1 MHKHEIELKY
11 FEDREAVYKQFNLTE
26 DEDYQ
31 ELLKKKADYEAAW
44 LKKNAALKVE
54 EAKRMQQ
61 VEETQAQMDFY
72 TPGNALY
79 GKEEA
84 LQQRLFEIKVK
95 YLKKMQAAY
104 NQASEEWHNYKV
116 QIEQAESAEQLR
128 RQKLL
133 AQRVA
138 EWKKQY
144 EYREAKQRYDLEMEL
159 LADAFDKG
167 LISYREFL
175 RRSAT

>member
-1 MHKHEIELKY
+1 
-11 FEDREAVYKQFNLTE
+11 
-26 DEDYQ
+26 
-31 ELLKKKADYEAAW
+31 
-44 LKKNAALKVE
+44 
-54 EAKRMQQ
+54 MQQ

-175 RRSAT
+175 EAQRDMKKKYAGRVYARIRQTAIRIGGGQCQGNEARP